1 VSENNTTKSM
11 KKGARDNSRLGTLPI
26 KTLLRQFAV
35 PSIIALLVSSIYN
48 IVDQFFIGHS
58 VGILGNAATNVAFP
72 LVTICTSLS
81 LLCGIGAAA
90 NFNLA
95 MGRKN
100 TEKAQLVAGNV
111 ITLILICGVTLMII
125 TRIFL
130 TPLLTLFGAIGDVMH
145 YAKIYTSITSLGF
158 PFLIFTV
165 AGSNMVRADGA
176 PVYSMVC
183 TLVGAIL
190 NVILD
195 PIFIFGF
202 DMGMA
207 GAAWA
212 TVIGQVVSS
221 IMVAIHFM
229 RFRTVKIG
237 LRDMRPQLR
246 VFGDIAKL
254 GIGSFINQIAIVFV
268 QVTFNNLI
276 VYHGPRSIYGAD
288 IPLAATGIILKINMI
303 VFSIIIGIAQG
314 LQPIFSFNY
323 GAENYDR
330 VRKALKTGATLAFFI
345 GLTATFFFQL
355 FPRQIIGAFGTGS
368 ELYFEYAVR
377 MFRIFLL
384 LTSLN
389 GFLPI
394 FMNFFS
400 SIGRAQKAVFMSL
413 SRQLIFFIPLA
424 LLFTRIWGLKG
435 LIYTAPVADFISF
448 VVGITLITTE
458 MRKMRKLEQAKEE
471 RLLTAASAA
480 ADQ

>member
-1 VSENNTTKSM
+1 MRGTTQ
-11 KKGARDNSRLGTLPI
+11 RDNSHLGTEPI
-26 KTLLRQFAV
+26 NKLLRKFAI
-35 PSIIALLVSSIYN
+35 PSIIALLISSLYN

-58 VGILGNAATNVAFP
+58 VGMLGNAATNVAFP
-72 LVTICTSLS
+72 LVTICTSIS

-100 TEKAQLVAGNV
+100 EEHARIVAGNV
-111 ITLILICGVTLMII
+111 IALIIICGVTLTVI

-130 TPLLTLFGAIGDVMH
+130 KPLLILFGGTTDVLH
-145 YAKIYTSITSLGF
+145 YAEIYTSITSFGF

-176 PVYSMVC
+176 PVYSMLC
-183 TLVGAIL
+183 TMVGAIL
-190 NVILD
+190 NIILD

-212 TVIGQVVSS
+212 TVIGQVVSA
-221 IMVAIHFM
+221 IMVAIHFL
-229 RFRTVKIG
+229 RFRTVNIRLQDIRPR
-237 LRDMRPQLR
+237 LRI
-246 VFGDIAKL
+246 FADIAKL
-254 GIGSFINQIAIVFV
+254 GVGSFFNQIAILFV

-276 VYHGPRSIYGAD
+276 VYHGARSIYGTD

-303 VFSIIIGIAQG
+303 VFSTIIGIAQG

-330 VRKALKTGATLAFFI
+330 VRQALKTGATLAFVI
-345 GLTATFFFQL
+345 GLSATVIFQL
-355 FPRQIIGAFGTGS
+355 FPRQLIGLFGTGS
-368 ELYFEYAVR
+368 DLYYEYAVR
-377 MFRIFLL
+377 LFKIFLM

-400 SIGRAQKAVFMSL
+400 SIGRAHKAVFLSL

-424 LLFTRIWGLKG
+424 LLFTRIFGLEG

-448 VVGITLITTE
+448 VVGTILITTE
-458 MRKMRKLEQAKEE
+458 LRKIRQLEETKLAREATGADHQSQ
-471 RLLTAASAA
+471 RLS
-480 ADQ
+480 